1 MAIRITRNEAGNCI
15 TFVGSSNPVYWNA
28 CLSAQINESDSSL
41 VDIINDIRSE
51 NEPTIQYEFYA
62 VDYVGFADKDGNAF
76 TTPQEMVDYVN
87 TNANVTGVSDTG
99 TDLTDTAVNFRLDET
114 STSVIMDNG
123 ASFGVNT
130 IKAVADTDGTIHI
143 HAIGAGSPDGAEDAN
158 DHKHFEKLAHTNVS
172 VNGTAVA
179 GGLQDVVNTLNE
191 LFTVGAFE
199 SVVISDPYSTMV
211 ADVDGVDAAGS
222 LVGDAVNP
230 SNTDVAA
237 GSAAHYNK
245 AGWLSSDTI
254 DQAGEYFTFD
264 IRVEGI
270 IGMGLVVD
278 DVADVIGSPGYGD
291 PAEFCD
297 GAPNSGHYGYQFGH
311 FFHPSPNG
319 PWTNYGAN
327 TGYVMGLGWSNATH
341 RFSGSPE
348 GADWLAGNPVK
359 MRVGLNENG
368 FISVDYYDASESAW
382 ITCARTNY
390 PTVSGVKYKLGI
402 KLCDSNARLASLP
415 KIHLLE
421 ELAPTMNFRF
431 IESPDGNYDH
441 PVFATEEEANYYDT
455 QNGGTGTSTTDTY
468 DDDPTGTT
476 WYIPTNGF
484 SDDQSTAPTG
494 GTFMGNSI
502 NWTEVTSLTDA
513 DLTPAQFSSSDYT
526 YEEGT
531 AVNFQLLP
539 AGASFS
545 QTVTVSP
552 SGSGMVY
559 NSTTGY
565 LQGTL
570 TDVGADTLY
579 TVTVTRANAYG
590 SSVGTFE
597 VQATDVAPVQ
607 TNDTPWTKALDF
619 SGSNE
624 HGKQVST
631 SALYQ
636 PLQMAG
642 LAQVVGMNTSPQGN
656 TSNHVNSRPW
666 ATSVVFKSDGHSSNQ
681 IIWVQGE
688 GASTNNDNIYLQL
701 TSSGDVVFAWG
712 REGVG
717 YNKCRIAQNIS
728 SSNWYGVAI
737 AHSGER
743 LSGNNASASNL
754 ADCFDIRLM
763 SSDDSFASISGNLST
778 SSNWFNTGKRMD
790 RTVAG
795 SFSVGGHSN
804 TSYMTYRG
812 KVASMVVTT
821 LEWASTAMPDATE
834 LELMITDPTKWETD
848 YKIGNTYRR
857 PIYSSSLTNYQRN
870 TGAAFA
876 ATQIWLM
883 GDGNSDSYANGIRS
897 QVYPSDQN
905 NVKMQLN
912 SMVSNDIE
920 TVNINGLT

>member
-1 MAIRITRNEAGNCI
+1 M
-15 TFVGSSNPVYWNA
+15 
-28 CLSAQINESDSSL
+28 
-41 VDIINDIRSE
+41 
-51 NEPTIQYEFYA
+51 
-62 VDYVGFADKDGNAF
+62 
-76 TTPQEMVDYVN
+76 
-87 TNANVTGVSDTG
+87 
-99 TDLTDTAVNFRLDET
+99 
-114 STSVIMDNG
+114 
-123 ASFGVNT
+123 NT

-158 DHKHFEKLAHTNVS
+158 DHKHFEKLTHTNVS

-230 SNTDVAA
+230 SNSDVAA

-484 SDDQSTAPTG
+484 NDDQSTAPTG

-559 NSTTGY
+559 NSSTGY

-570 TDVGADTLY
+570 ADVGTDTIY

-631 SALYQ
+631 SSLYQ

-656 TSNHVNSRPW
+656 TSNSGNSRPW

-712 REGVG
+712 RQGVG

-743 LSGNNASASNL
+743 LSGNSASASNL

-763 SSDDSFASISGNLST
+763 SSSDSFASISSNLST
-778 SSNWFNTGKRMD
+778 SSNWFNTGTRMD

-795 SFSVGGHSN
+795 SFSVGGYSN
-804 TSYMTYRG
+804 TSYMPYRG

-821 LEWASTAMPDATE
+821 LETYNTAMPDATE

-848 YKIGNTYRR
+848 YKIGNLYRR
-857 PIYSSSLTNYQRN
+857 PLYSSASANYQRS
-870 TGAAFA
+870 TGAALA

-883 GDGNSDSYANGIRS
+883 GDGTSDSYANGIRS

-905 NVKMQLN
+905 NAKMQLN